1 MLGKRDCY
9 FTAILLMLAMALAL
23 FAVGCSKKDDRLE
36 QQARLALEELLTC
49 TAQQAEEIDA
59 AMLRM
64 MEEREAAMEV
74 ADGEPGM
81 AQGGTALL
89 DHFTGRFGG
98 LMTDDCIQT
107 AIANRDVTRSYD
119 LFQKHQADIKPDPLE
134 LSKQEGEK
142 EVYTFSVTLKTPD
155 GKETAT
161 ATGTITMEETEAGW
175 MAANIT
181 LTVKE
186 PYGR

>member
-9 FTAILLMLAMALAL
+9 FTAVSLVLAMALAL
-23 FAVGCSKKDDRLE
+23 FAVGCSKKEDASE

-49 TAQQAEEIDA
+49 TTQQVEEFDA

-64 MEEREAAMEV
+64 AEEAMETV
-74 ADGEPGM
+74 DGEPGM
-81 AQGGTALL
+81 SQGGTALL
-89 DHFTGRFGG
+89 DHFTGRFGER
-98 LMTDDCIQT
+98 MTGECIQQLM
-107 AIANRDVTRSYD
+107 ANRSVALCID
-119 LFQKHQADIKPDPLE
+119 LSRKHQADIKPEGLE
-134 LSKQEGEK
+134 ISKREGEK
-142 EVYTFSVTLKTPD
+142 PVYD
-155 GKETAT
+155 YTAT
-161 ATGTITMEETEAGW
+161 FNTNTGEVGSATGSITMEETEAGW

>member
-1 MLGKRDCY
+1 
-9 FTAILLMLAMALAL
+9 
-23 FAVGCSKKDDRLE
+23 
-36 QQARLALEELLTC
+36 
-49 TAQQAEEIDA
+49 
-59 AMLRM
+59 MLRM
-64 MEEREAAMEV
+64 MEEMEA

-98 LMTDDCIQT
+98 LMTDDCIQA

>member
-9 FTAILLMLAMALAL
+9 FTAVSLMLAMALAL
-23 FAVGCSKKDDRLE
+23 FAVGCSKKEDASE

-64 MEEREAAMEV
+64 MEEMEA

-81 AQGGTALL
+81 AQGSTALL

-98 LMTDDCIQT
+98 LMTDGCIQT

-142 EVYTFSVTLKTPD
+142 AVYTFS
-155 GKETAT
+155 AT
-161 ATGTITMEETEAGW
+161 FNTNTGEVGSATGTITMEETEAGW

>member
-9 FTAILLMLAMALAL
+9 FTAVSLMLAMALAL
-23 FAVGCSKKDDRLE
+23 FAVGCSKKEDASE

-64 MEEREAAMEV
+64 MEEMEA

-81 AQGGTALL
+81 AQGSTALL

-98 LMTDDCIQT
+98 LMTDGCIQT

-142 EVYTFSVTLKTPD
+142 EVYTFSTTFNTNTGEV
-155 GKETAT
+155 GS

>member
-9 FTAILLMLAMALAL
+9 FTAVSLVLAMALAL
-23 FAVGCSKKDDRLE
+23 FAVGCSKKEDASE

-64 MEEREAAMEV
+64 MEEMEA

-81 AQGGTALL
+81 AQGSTALL

-98 LMTDDCIQT
+98 LMTDGCIQT

-142 EVYTFSVTLKTPD
+142 AVYTFS
-155 GKETAT
+155 AT
-161 ATGTITMEETEAGW
+161 FNTNTGEVGSATGTITMEETEAGW

-186 PYGR
+186 PYGH

>member
-9 FTAILLMLAMALAL
+9 FTAVSLMLAMALAL
-23 FAVGCSKKDDRLE
+23 FAVGCSKKEDASE

-81 AQGGTALL
+81 A
-89 DHFTGRFGG
+89 GRYRPPGPFHRAVRRA
-98 LMTDDCIQT
+98 DD
-107 AIANRDVTRSYD
+107 R
-119 LFQKHQADIKPDPLE
+119 
-134 LSKQEGEK
+134 
-142 EVYTFSVTLKTPD
+142 
-155 GKETAT
+155 
-161 ATGTITMEETEAGW
+161 
-175 MAANIT
+175 
-181 LTVKE
+181 
-186 PYGR
+186 

>member
-1 MLGKRDCY
+1 
-9 FTAILLMLAMALAL
+9 
-23 FAVGCSKKDDRLE
+23 
-36 QQARLALEELLTC
+36 
-49 TAQQAEEIDA
+49 
-59 AMLRM
+59 
-64 MEEREAAMEV
+64 
-74 ADGEPGM
+74 
-81 AQGGTALL
+81 
-89 DHFTGRFGG
+89 
-98 LMTDDCIQT
+98 MTDDCIQA
-107 AIANRDVTRSYD
+107 AIANRDVTRSCD